1 MVHLNRVARWCVFTI
16 LAVLSLGAAQGAV
29 RTWDGGGGVDGTFS
43 LDANWDSTAPAN
55 SITTDQAIFNGDFS
69 LSPAQPTL
77 TADRSIN
84 KITFSDTTTG
94 GWNLGGAFKLTLG
107 SGGISVGTTSANTAS
122 DTISSN
128 VGIGAA
134 QTWAVFGSSGVLNV
148 DGIISGASNLRLT
161 IGSTGATGPTG
172 TVILTNNNIHAGGTT
187 VGSGTLRVI
196 DTTVNVGNT
205 AVAKNGLGTGS
216 VKIGNDDGN
225 SVNNTPVLEVRVNGE
240 NNSTAQ
246 VLTYGNVLSMGVLS
260 TGATA
265 TINVDRASGT
275 GTNKIVAFGDLTF
288 GRPSSVGILNVTG
301 GNGYKLSVG
310 TISMSPTTTDTG
322 TFTLNPT
329 TADMIVGG
337 ATSLG
342 GTSRTPTLTLGGTS
356 TGNEVT
362 GAMIDR
368 ASTTIS
374 PMNLAKSNT
383 STWQIKGAN
392 TYTGSTT
399 VSGGTLKLDTSATL
413 GFGGTQILGKS
424 AGNSSVTSAGTLD
437 LNGSTA
443 LQEQITLS
451 GTLTNSSATQAVIG
465 DGMAVAAPT
474 VGGAYSAVP
483 TVVVTGGGGSG
494 ATATATLGV
503 LTSNIT
509 IDSGG
514 SGYTANPTV
523 TVTGGSGY
531 GASFSANRT
540 GDVVTSLTM
549 VSPGVGYLPGD
560 VITIS
565 FTGGAGSGAAAT
577 VNTAEL
583 GVSGI
588 QITSAGSGYTSAPA
602 LSYSGAGTGGGAASA
617 TMSGVTLSGTT
628 SVINGTGDIKILG
641 AVTGT
646 GSFTKND
653 NNKLTLGGADTYTG
667 KTTINAGTV
676 LVNRTRIESANVTAN
691 GYNSATDGHYLVAT
705 GGTLGGTGRIAGF
718 NNQANSNMVYV
729 QSGGTI
735 APGASIGTLTL
746 DGANISAGTARV
758 LNMAS
763 GAEFDFELA
772 GNGGTPDRIDFWN
785 YATTDFVLN
794 NNILNLSLSGAITP
808 DTYTVDLFRF
818 YSDAGSTA
826 AASAIASGLTLTG
839 ATIDPN
845 ITGATIIYNTNTISL
860 QYTVIPE
867 PGTYALLVG
876 GLGLLVFLRRRRKV
890 A

>member
-1 MVHLNRVARWCVFTI
+1 MALVNRIALPKYLIV
-16 LAVLSLGAAQGAV
+16 LALLPIALAQGAV
-29 RTWDGGGGVDGTFS
+29 RTWDGGGGADGTFT
-43 LDANWDSTAPAN
+43 LDANWDSVAPTN
-55 SITTDQAIFNGDFS
+55 SLNTDQAVFTGDYS
-69 LSPAQPTL
+69 ILNAQPTL

-84 KITFSDTTTG
+84 KITFSDTSVG
-94 GWNLGGAFKLTLG
+94 GWDLGGAFKLSLG
-107 SGGISVGTTSANTAS
+107 SGGISLGTTAANTGSATFSS
-122 DTISSN
+122 D
-128 VGIGAA
+128 VAIGAS
-134 QTWAVFGSSGVLNV
+134 QTWSAFGSGVLNMNGV
-148 DGIISGASNLRLT
+148 ISGTSSFRVT
-161 IGSTGATGPTG
+161 VGSTAATGPAG
-172 TVILTNNNIHAGGTT
+172 TVIFTNNNTHAGGTT

-205 AVAKNGLGTGS
+205 TVAKNGLGTGN
-216 VKIGNDDGN
+216 VRLGNDFGGATG
-225 SVNNTPVLEVRVNGE
+225 NTPLLQIRANGT
-240 NNSTAQ
+240 NDSSAQ
-246 VLTYGNVLSMGVLS
+246 ILTYGNTL
-260 TGATA
+260 
-265 TINVDRASGT
+265 TINQPSGSVPSTIDLDRASGT
-275 GTNKIVAFGDLTF
+275 GTNKIIAFGATNFFGPGSVLT
-288 GRPSSVGILNVTG
+288 ITG
-301 GNGYKLSVG
+301 LNGYKLSLG
-310 TISMSPTTTDTG
+310 ATTISGSTSDTG
-322 TFTLNPT
+322 GHTFNPT
-329 TADMIVGG
+329 SADVMV
-337 ATSLG
+337 ASVTSVAPAVRSPSLI
-342 GTSRTPTLTLGGTS
+342 LGGTS
-356 TGNEVT
+356 TGSEIT
-362 GAMIDR
+362 GAISDR
-368 ASTTIS
+368 SSVAVSVV
-374 PMNLAKSNT
+374 NLTKNNT
-383 STWQIKGAN
+383 STWQLKGAN

-399 VSGGTLKLDTSATL
+399 ASAGILKLDTSATL
-413 GFGGTQILGKS
+413 GFGGTTMLGKT
-424 AGNSSVTSAGTLD
+424 AGATTVAAAGTID
-437 LNGSTA
+437 LNGVTSLA
-443 LQEQITLS
+443 EPITLS

-465 DGMAVAAPT
+465 DGIAVATPT
-474 VGGAYSAVP
+474 TGGAYSAVP
-483 TVVVTGGGGSG
+483 TVTVTGGGGSG

-503 LTSNIT
+503 LAGNISLG
-509 IDSGG
+509 SGG
-514 SGYTANPTV
+514 SGYTSNPTV
-523 TVTGGSGY
+523 TVSGGSGF
-531 GASFSANRT
+531 GATYTAT
-540 GDVVTSLTM
+540 QVGGVVTSLTM

-560 VITIS
+560 TITIAFS
-565 FTGGAGSGAAAT
+565 GGGGSGAAAT
-577 VNTAEL
+577 VNTTEL

-588 QITSAGSGYTSAPA
+588 QITNAGSGYTSAPT
-602 LSYSGAGTGGGAASA
+602 LSYTGSGTGGGAATASI
-617 TMSGVTLSGTT
+617 SGVALSGTT
-628 SVINGTGDIKILG
+628 SVVNGTGDIKILG
-641 AVTGT
+641 PVTGT
-646 GSFTKND
+646 GSFTKNG

-772 GNGGTPDRIDFWN
+772 GNGGTPDQIDFWN

-876 GLGLLVFLRRRRKV
+876 GLGLLAFLRRRRRQS
-890 A
+890 

>member
-1 MVHLNRVARWCVFTI
+1 MTRFNKVVSPYL
-16 LAVLSLGAAQGAV
+16 LAVLALLPLGLAQGAV
-29 RTWDGGGGVDGTFS
+29 RTWDGGGAGDGTFS

-55 SITTDQAIFNGDFS
+55 SLTTDQAFFNGEFS
-69 LSPAQPTL
+69 LFPTQPTL

-84 KITFSDTTTG
+84 KITFSDTSTG

-107 SGGISVGTTSANTAS
+107 NGGISVGTTSANTGS
-122 DTISSN
+122 NTISSN

-134 QTWAVFGSSGVLNV
+134 QTWAAFGSTGVLNV
-148 DGIISGASNLRLT
+148 DGVVSGTSSFRLT
-161 IGSTGATGPTG
+161 IGSSASAGPTG
-172 TVILTNNNIHAGGTT
+172 TVVMTNNNTYAGGTT
-187 VGSGTLRVI
+187 IGSGTLRII
-196 DTTVNVGNT
+196 DTTANVGNT
-205 AVAKNGLGTGS
+205 TVAKNGLGTGS

-225 SVNNTPVLEVRVNGE
+225 SGSNASVLDVRVNGE
-240 NNSTAQ
+240 NNSTSQ
-246 VLTYGNVLSMGVLS
+246 VLTYGNTLSMGVLT
-260 TGATA
+260 TGASA
-265 TINVDRASGT
+265 TINVDRAGGS
-275 GTNKIVAFGDLTF
+275 GTNKTVTFGDLVL
-288 GRPSSVGILNVTG
+288 GRPSSSGILNVTG

-310 TISMSPTTTDTG
+310 TISMAPTTTDTG
-322 TFTLNPT
+322 GYTLNPT

-337 ATSLG
+337 ATSLT
-342 GTSRTPTLTLGGTS
+342 TSAGRTPTLTLGGTS
-356 TGNEVT
+356 TGNVVT
-362 GAMIDR
+362 GAVTDR
-368 ASTTIS
+368 SSTTVSIV
-374 PMNLAKSNT
+374 NLTKSNT
-383 STWQIKGAN
+383 STWQLKGASTYSGN
-392 TYTGSTT
+392 TTA
-399 VSGGTLKLDTSATL
+399 SGGILKLDTGATL
-413 GFGGTQILGKS
+413 GFGGTTMLGKT
-424 AGNSSVTSAGTLD
+424 AGATTVAAAGTID
-437 LNGSTA
+437 LNGVTS
-443 LQEQITLS
+443 LVEPITLS

-465 DGMAVAAPT
+465 DGMAVATPT

-494 ATATATLGV
+494 ATATATLGIQ
-503 LTSNIT
+503 TSNIT
-509 IDSGG
+509 IGSGG

-560 VITIS
+560 VITIA

-588 QITSAGSGYTSAPA
+588 QITNAGSGYTSAPA
-602 LSYSGAGTGGGAASA
+602 LSYSGAGTGGGTATA

-641 AVTGT
+641 AVSGA

-653 NNKLTLGGADTYTG
+653 NNKLILGGADTYTG

-676 LVNRTRIESANVTAN
+676 LVNRTRIESSNVTAN

-735 APGASIGTLTL
+735 APGASIGSLTL
-746 DGANISAGTARV
+746 DGANISGTSNRV

-772 GNGGTPDRIDFWN
+772 GNGGTPDQIDFWN

-794 NNILNLSLSGAITP
+794 NNVLNLGLSGPITP
-808 DTYTVDLFRF
+808 NTYTVDLFRF

-826 AASAIASGLTLTG
+826 TASAIASGLTLTG

-845 ITGATIIYNTNTISL
+845 ITGATIIYNANTISL

-867 PGTYALLVG
+867 PGTFGLLVG
-876 GLGLLVFLRRRRKV
+876 GLGLLTLLRRRIQ